1 MTYLTEAS
9 VRCAVE
15 RGLRGRPFGCFRE
28 LCRRM
33 VCEWHILRKIPWNV
47 LREVCRRHIVRKLPK
62 DEPHLRDLVVGYAD
76 VSVKRASLARVPLFL
91 QSGRLGVILTLLCRE
106 NSERK
111 GNIDT

>member
-1 MTYLTEAS
+1 MAYLTEDS
-9 VRCAVE
+9 VECAA
-15 RGLRGRPFGCFRE
+15 GKSADDISFGSFRKTS
-28 LCRRM
+28 
-33 VCEWHILRKIPWNV
+33 H
-47 LREVCRRHIVRKLPK
+47 
-62 DEPHLRDLVVGYAD
+62 HLRDLVVGYAD

>member
-15 RGLRGRPFGCFRE
+15 RGLRGHPLGCFRE

-47 LREVCRRHIVRKLPK
+47 LREVCRRYIVRKLPK
-62 DEPHLRDLVVGYAD
+62 DEPHLRDLVVDYAD
-76 VSVKRASLARVPLFL
+76 VSVKRASLARAPLFL
-91 QSGRLGVILTLLCRE
+91 QSERLGVILTLLCRE